1 MSTTVTG
8 GKRPFS
14 ATGGKAECPALR
26 EGGGKGI
33 GILDTTR
40 EEGSGMGERE
50 CLPDAYCSSCAAD
63 IMAKARNPLYS
74 ADDRRNSPD
83 GAT

>member
-1 MSTTVTG
+1 
-8 GKRPFS
+8 
-14 ATGGKAECPALR
+14 
-26 EGGGKGI
+26 
-33 GILDTTR
+33 
-40 EEGSGMGERE
+40 MGERE